1 MALRIALVSREFPPD
16 HGGGIGS
23 YVAGIAPA
31 LARAGARVHVITRR
45 LAGDEAEA
53 EMPSGVAVH
62 RVEMGDR
69 SGESC
74 LRASIVVALK
84 LLGLVRSDGLDA
96 IEFAEYEAMGS
107 AWLALRAMD
116 ERAARVPVAVHLHSP
131 TELNAE
137 LNGHDPETLDRG
149 LRELIEAERRC
160 VALADGVCAPG
171 TFMADWA
178 LERFAMD
185 ERPTVIPYAAD
196 LGDVPERPGET
207 RALLY
212 AGRLE
217 RRKGVDTLIRAWNRV
232 AEGAPG
238 WRLRLAG
245 DDTNTAPGGGSC
257 RAWLESLLEPALRE
271 RVGFLGRLGSEQLA
285 EERRRA
291 SIAVIPSRWENFPN
305 TCIEAMASGLP
316 VIASDHGGMAEM
328 LGLPAKQGRSD
339 GACGSVFPAGDD
351 AALAAVL
358 RRWMGVAPT
367 ERVES
372 GRAARERIAELCDPG
387 AVAAQRI
394 DWLGSLRAQPMDA
407 DPALARLLRI
417 GETDVSA
424 TMDSMLTRVL
434 DRFDRATGAGARASD
449 PQLWIGRVRE
459 ALADLAARGLGP
471 VALYGAGHFTR
482 SIGPALA
489 DSPVEVAC
497 VIDDN
502 PVSQGGALHGLPI
515 VSKNDAID
523 RGVRALVLS
532 ANQWEDKLWNASSPL
547 REAGIEVVR
556 LFSARRPRVMVVESG
571 VGTRHFAGVAEQLQ
585 RLGVEVVGDTPHG
598 VYPVPDDDLDLVCVA
613 DVLAPRNIAIVRA
626 ARARGI
632 RTLLMMDGVVEWRNT
647 FANPLAGPEFLRP
660 APVDF
665 VCCAT
670 SDDERHLRAFGN
682 DATAT
687 GLPRLDGLQ
696 PVERDPRGP
705 VLVATANTPWF
716 SESERTALIA
726 ALGDI
731 GREAERRSIPIRW
744 RLTGGLDR
752 VLGVENH
759 AGSLRGAMSGTRA
772 VISTPSTLLLEAELA
787 GLPLGVL
794 DPFGQPVLEGMEGVA
809 RSGSGSVLLDGLE
822 HGPVWAER
830 AYPPR
835 RDGRSASALVA
846 ERIAEIALATGRTR
860 ATAPLL
866 DTVRLPDELPKT
878 DRPRAVSVIVCDGS
892 PTSGVTTFSLRM
904 SAESASRH
912 TGWEWHT
919 LIVQTQPRNAANDG
933 LRELEPE
940 KLANVHVCVL
950 DPTAD
955 HHETLRACRDAVE
968 RLHPDVLVPN
978 FSDMTWAVAA
988 QLRYRGVRTLG
999 IMHSDDESYRVMLR
1013 ERPIWDGG
1021 VAVSAECAGQMRAIA
1036 SEVFDEA
1043 PAVEQVTYGVP
1054 VREGEPESRAS
1065 GPLRLLYTGRL
1076 VEHQKRVS
1084 RLMEL
1089 AGRLR
1094 DLDCEFT
1101 LDIVGDGP
1109 SEASLREAI
1118 SERGL
1123 GEIAR
1128 LRGRL
1133 TPEEVQVELDRADGL
1148 VLVSD
1153 FEGTSIAMLEAM
1165 GRGVVPCVSRV
1176 ESGVGEWVE
1185 DGVNGVTAPVGD
1197 VDGLARAIARLA
1209 SDRERLHAMRCA
1221 SWRTARERASVGVM
1235 FERYERVLDRAMR
1248 RALDPAPS
1256 DYGLRLTDATRWT
1269 KPRADD
1275 PGGAEAYALE
1285 VLREAGFDEVERGSP
1300 QRGAR
1305 ATVIDPERDGVDASE
1320 IEAWRAGGIGVVC
1333 VPLLVLRP
1341 QLQMLRRAVDS
1352 ATAGGALRI
1361 ALYGAGLHTQRHL
1374 AFLESVGAIQAII
1387 DDGRAG
1393 TRLGRFDVVSAREA
1407 IERRRCDA
1415 VVLSSDTIE
1424 DALWNASAGIRSSGV
1439 PVYRVYSAAPSS
1451 ESRSDPSILATTR
1464 SIA

>member
-1 MALRIALVSREFPPD
+1 MAPRIALVSREFPPD

-23 YVAGIAPA
+23 YAAGIAPA

-53 EMPSGVAVH
+53 EMPSGVTVH

-84 LLGLVRSDGLDA
+84 LLEIVGSDGLDA

-149 LRELIEAERRC
+149 LRELVEAERRC
-160 VALADGVCAPG
+160 LALADGVCAPG

-178 LERFAMD
+178 LKRFAMD

-196 LGDVPERPGET
+196 LRDVPERPGET
-207 RALLY
+207 RTLLY

-257 RAWLESLLEPALRE
+257 RAWLQSLLEPALRE

-305 TCIEAMASGLP
+305 TCIEAMAAGLP
-316 VIASDHGGMAEM
+316 VVASDHGGMAEM
-328 LGLPAKQGRSD
+328 LGLPTKLGRSD

-358 RRWMGVAPT
+358 GRWMGVAPT

-372 GRAARERIAELCDPG
+372 GRAARERIAELCNPG
-387 AVAAQRI
+387 TVAARRI

-489 DSPVEVAC
+489 NSPVEVAC
-497 VIDDN
+497 IIDDD
-502 PVSQGGALHGLPI
+502 PASQGGVLHGLPI
-515 VSKNDAID
+515 VSKNDAIE
-523 RGVRALVLS
+523 RGVRAVVLS

-585 RLGVEVVGDTPHG
+585 RRGVEVVGDSPHS

-731 GREAERRSIPIRW
+731 GREAERRSVPIRW

-794 DPFGQPVLEGMEGVA
+794 DPFGQPVFDGMEGVC
-809 RSGSGSVLLDGLE
+809 RSASANELLDGLSE
-822 HGPVWAER
+822 QPGWANQV
-830 AYPPR
+830 YPPR

-846 ERIAEIALATGRTR
+846 ERIAEITLVTGRTR

-866 DTVRLPDELPKT
+866 DTVRLPNELPKT

-904 SAESASRH
+904 SAESASRD

-919 LIVQTQPRNAANDG
+919 LLVQTQPRNAANDG

-955 HHETLRACRDAVE
+955 HHETLRACREAIE

-999 IMHSDDESYRVMLR
+999 IMHSDDESYRVMLS

-1036 SEVFDEA
+1036 SEVFDET

-1123 GEIAR
+1123 GEIVR

-1197 VDGLARAIARLA
+1197 VDGLARAIAWLA

-1256 DYGLRLTDATRWT
+1256 DHGLRLTEGGRWLKTWCEGPADAL
-1269 KPRADD
+1269 K
-1275 PGGAEAYALE
+1275 YARH
-1285 VLREAGFDEVERGSP
+1285 VLYEAGYRSVVTGQPRIGCDAV
-1300 QRGAR
+1300 
-1305 ATVIDPERDGVDASE
+1305 VVDTSVASAGASE
-1320 IEAWRAGGIGVVC
+1320 VDRWRAAGLGVAF
-1333 VPLLVLRP
+1333 VPLIVRP
-1341 QLQMLRRAVDS
+1341 GWVRVGAVLRRAVE
-1352 ATAGGALRI
+1352 TGARRI
-1361 ALYGAGLHTQRHL
+1361 AIYGAGLHTRRALPMLKGH
-1374 AFLESVGAIQAII
+1374 FPIVGVI
-1387 DDGRAG
+1387 DDSPESESLDGLPVVRSADAVE
-1393 TRLGRFDVVSAREA
+1393 RL
-1407 IERRRCDA
+1407 RCDT
-1415 VVLSSDTIE
+1415 VVLSSDTVE
-1424 DALWNASAGIRSSGV
+1424 ERLWTASGTLRRRGVHVLSVYADYADA
-1439 PVYRVYSAAPSS
+1439 PAAEAMS
-1451 ESRSDPSILATTR
+1451 
-1464 SIA
+1464 